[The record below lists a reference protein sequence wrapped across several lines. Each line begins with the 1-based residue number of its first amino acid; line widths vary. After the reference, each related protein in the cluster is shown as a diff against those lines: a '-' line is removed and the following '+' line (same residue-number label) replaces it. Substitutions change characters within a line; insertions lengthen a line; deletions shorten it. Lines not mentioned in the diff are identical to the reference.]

1 MRKRLGWGG
10 YKPLGHGVFFLDKK
24 KWSIRLY
31 RIENKKEQKVTL
43 QKVEAM
49 FTFLPQPHQ
58 PLVLGLDI
66 VSR

>member
-1 MRKRLGWGG
+1 MVYFSWT
-10 YKPLGHGVFFLDKK
+10 K

-49 FTFLPQPHQ
+49 FTFLPQSHQ

>member
-1 MRKRLGWGG
+1 MVYFSWT
-10 YKPLGHGVFFLDKK
+10 K